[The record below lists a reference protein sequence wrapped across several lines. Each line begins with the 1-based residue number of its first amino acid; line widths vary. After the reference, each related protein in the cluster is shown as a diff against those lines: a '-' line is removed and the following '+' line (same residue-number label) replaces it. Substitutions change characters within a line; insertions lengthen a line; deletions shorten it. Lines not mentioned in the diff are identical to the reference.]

1 MIILLLFY
9 LIPLGL
15 TLWIAKKAKTD
26 SLFAA
31 DVHLK
36 SYVGLAVLIIA
47 AFIPIIN
54 ILAVSWSMMTLSENK
69 HFTKNPK
76 WRLHK

>member
-9 LIPLGL
+9 LIPLAL
-15 TLWIAKKAKTD
+15 TLWIAKTAKTD

-31 DVHLK
+31 DLQLK
-36 SYVGLAVLIIA
+36 SLVGLAVVIIS

-54 ILAVSWSMMTLSENK
+54 ILAVILSMMILSENK